1 MIDREEMI
9 NEIKEEK
16 HLRQLIRKDLKR
28 FLENKKAEGLK
39 ESKTEQRLRAIVRKL
54 VVEAAKTDVPD
65 AQPHQ
70 NTGINVLEELLR
82 NIIPIVEEGYKA
94 LTSASEQRISFRSHI
109 LNAIENTLKPVE
121 VVADLDSEEAAES
134 EEPLEEQDLTIN
146 VDDEGEEDKFIPV
159 RDVDLEDEE
168 TEEEEEDTFTI
179 AGEDLTGRNFA
190 SITFNKVEK
199 QILDAFESLANAED
213 RDLFYDYLLTN
224 LKLYFDKFEEELQ
237 VTTDEP
243 ESPDYEG
250 GGAPLDVDAA
260 ETEEFAI

>member
-1 MIDREEMI
+1 MIDRNKMI

-16 HLRQLIRKDLKR
+16 RLRRVLRKDLKR
-28 FLENKKAEGLK
+28 FLESKKQTELK
-39 ESKTEQRLRAIVRKL
+39 EAQSEPRLRKL
-54 VVEAAKTDVPD
+54 IRHLIAEAAKTDVPD

-70 NTGINVLEELLR
+70 NTGINVLEDLLR
-82 NIIPIVEEGYKA
+82 NIIPIIEEGYKA
-94 LTSASEQRISFRSHI
+94 LTSAKEQRVSFRSHM

-121 VVADLDSEEAAES
+121 VVADIGVEGSTEE
-134 EEPLEEQDLTIN
+134 LEEQDLTIN
-146 VDDEGEEDKFIPV
+146 VEDEETDKFIPV
-159 RDVDLEDEE
+159 RDADMEEEDEG
-168 TEEEEEDTFTI
+168 EEEEDTFTI

-199 QILDAFESLANAED
+199 QIIDAFESLADPED

-243 ESPDYEG
+243 QSPDYEG
-250 GGAPLDVDAA
+250 GEAPLDVDTE
-260 ETEEFAI
+260 ETEDFPI

>member
-1 MIDREEMI
+1 MIDRDGMI

-16 HLRQLIRKDLKR
+16 RLRQFIRKDLKR
-28 FLENKKAEGLK
+28 FLKNKKAQSLQ
-39 ESKTEQRLRAIVRKL
+39 ESKAEGRLRALVRKL
-54 VVEAAKTDVPD
+54 IVEAAKTDVPD

-70 NTGINVLEELLR
+70 NTGSNVLEDLLR
-82 NIIPIVEEGYKA
+82 NIIPIIEEGYKA
-94 LTSASEQRISFRSHI
+94 LTSAEEQRTSFRSHI

-121 VVADLDSEEAAES
+121 VVADLDTSEAEEA
-134 EEPLEEQDLTIN
+134 LEEQEVTIN
-146 VDDEGEEDKFIPV
+146 VDDEEGGEADKFIPV
-159 RDVDLEDEE
+159 RDIDMEDEE
-168 TEEEEEDTFTI
+168 VEEEDEDTFTI

-199 QILDAFESLANAED
+199 QIIDAFESLANAED

-250 GGAPLDVDAA
+250 GDVSLDVADE
-260 ETEEFAI
+260 ETDELAI